1 MESRDSGT
9 VSFIAGLLLGGI
21 IGAGVGMLVAPES
34 GERTIARIKREGSRI
49 VRKSMNAI
57 DDFEK
62 DQIEPAVKKVTK
74 EIKAKVADVRAD
86 VKAAL

>member
-34 GERTIARIKREGSRI
+34 GEKTIARIKREGTRI

-62 DQIEPAVKKVTK
+62 DQIEPVVNKVTK
-74 EIKAKVADVRAD
+74 EIKTRVADVRAD

>member
-34 GERTIARIKREGSRI
+34 GERTIARIKREGTRI

-62 DQIEPAVKKVTK
+62 DQIEPVVNKVTK
-74 EIKAKVADVRAD
+74 EIKTRVADVRAD